1 MRSHFGFSTGFP
13 TVIIAVAATLF
24 ASQLRSSLAQDPAPQ
39 ATAGPA
45 AHLSESA
52 TRGQTVFKE
61 KCGLCHNAETAE
73 KKIGPGLKGFYAR
86 GTYTSDGSKVTDES
100 VTAFIEAG
108 KGMMPPFKDSLGPD
122 KIKDVV
128 EYVKTL

>member
-1 MRSHFGFSTGFP
+1 MRSHFGFP
-13 TVIIAVAATLF
+13 TVIVAVAATLF

-39 ATAGPA
+39 APA
-45 AHLSESA
+45 APAAQLSEAA

-86 GTYTSDGSKVTDES
+86 GTFSSDGSKVTDES
-100 VTAFIEAG
+100 VTQFIENG
-108 KGMMPPFKDSLGPD
+108 QGIMPPFKDSLGPD
-122 KIKDVV
+122 KIKDVI

>member
-1 MRSHFGFSTGFP
+1 MRSHFGFP
-13 TVIIAVAATLF
+13 TVIVAVAATLF

-39 ATAGPA
+39 AAKAATAP
-45 AHLSESA
+45 LSEAA

-61 KCGLCHNAETAE
+61 KCALCHNADSTEA
-73 KKIGPGLKGFYAR
+73 KIGPGLKGEYKKPTFS
-86 GTYTSDGSKVTDES
+86 SDQIKLTDEAL
-100 VTAFIEAG
+100 TTFIQNG
-108 KGMMPPFKDSLGPD
+108 KGMMPAFKTVLDPD